1 MGDSVCFGGLRS
13 AARRI
18 FVVAFFGFGDD
29 EIRLPTSAVGIGR
42 PHFVLDRV
50 AARLIHLDVDGV
62 ACGSE
67 TRDRGVDVFRFLDHN
82 TVVRA
87 FAHLRR
93 EIDVNCELE
102 PRIVGKKQGVTV
114 YSRAKA
120 SNAEIIVE
128 PHVNQQAQWR
138 EFTLRDP
145 DGYSVAIVE
154 P

>member
-1 MGDSVCFGGLRS
+1 MRSEPMILVRDVQASACWYRQLLACESDHGLEEFD
-13 AARRI
+13 RI
-18 FVVAFFGFGDD
+18 VA
-29 EIRLPTSAVGIGR
+29 
-42 PHFVLDRV
+42 
-50 AARLIHLDVDGV
+50 DG
-62 ACGSE
+62 
-67 TRDRGVDVFRFLDHN
+67 
-82 TVVRA
+82 TVVLMLHRGDA
-87 FAHLRR
+87 TEHGAIRKQ
-93 EIDVNCELE
+93 DV
-102 PRIVGKKQGVTV
+102 VGNGFLLWIYVADLDAV